1 MNWINKHKLPAIKAI
16 KYNSQLCLEIN
27 KLWYALHLSFN
38 MAQHHHINENVL
50 NKIVPSLK
58 SIWDLFS
65 EEEFT
70 SIITKYNN
78 SSTPGPD
85 KLLWRHLK
93 YILKDKLCLKSII
106 KIANACINIGYWPT
120 HFKTSTTIVILK
132 PNKSSY
138 DLPKSFR
145 PIVLL
150 NTLGKLIKKVIS
162 DRLQFLAIL
171 NNFIYQSQLRGLKFK
186 STADTSITL
195 THFIHMVW
203 VIQHCPIL
211 PLTKPLPTYSDSWK
225 SRF

>member
-1 MNWINKHKLPAIKAI
+1 MKRLFFNIKIQEIFKKKQGPWELMNWVNKCKLPAIKAI
-16 KYNSQLCLEIN
+16 KYNGQPCLEIN
-27 KLWYALHLSFN
+27 KLWYALHSSFN
-38 MAQHHHINENVL
+38 MAQHHHINEDVF
-50 NKIVPSLK
+50 NKIVLSLK

-65 EEEFT
+65 EEELT

-93 YILKDKLCLKSII
+93 YVLKDKLCLKSII

-132 PNKSSY
+132 SNKSSY

-171 NNFIYQSQLRGLKFK
+171 NNFIHQS
-186 STADTSITL
+186 
-195 THFIHMVW
+195 
-203 VIQHCPIL
+203 
-211 PLTKPLPTYSDSWK
+211 
-225 SRF
+225 

>member
-1 MNWINKHKLPAIKAI
+1 
-16 KYNSQLCLEIN
+16 
-27 KLWYALHLSFN
+27 
-38 MAQHHHINENVL
+38 MAQHHHINEDVF
-50 NKIVPSLK
+50 NKIVLSLK

-65 EEEFT
+65 EEELT

-93 YILKDKLCLKSII
+93 YVLKDKLCLKSII

-132 PNKSSY
+132 SNKSSY

-162 DRLQFLAIL
+162 DRL
-171 NNFIYQSQLRGLKFK
+171 
-186 STADTSITL
+186 
-195 THFIHMVW
+195 
-203 VIQHCPIL
+203 
-211 PLTKPLPTYSDSWK
+211 
-225 SRF
+225 